1 MDDGEKP
8 SQNTSSE
15 KRYLKEASTDRFIK
29 MKINING
36 FPLSFKKSYG
46 IIHMLSVKPVTHVH
60 RKGYNRQKEI
70 TTIR

>member
-1 MDDGEKP
+1 MITRLGMDGGEKP

-36 FPLSFKKSYG
+36 FPLSFKKSF
-46 IIHMLSVKPVTHVH
+46 H
-60 RKGYNRQKEI
+60 
-70 TTIR
+70 